1 MVEWQTTFQIECLD
15 PITGEAVNDI
25 NMGLGVDQQMSV
37 IIDCKTRTKFFK
49 STFTVLPITELN
61 YR

>member
-25 NMGLGVDQQMSV
+25 NMGLGVDQQMSI
-37 IIDCKTRTKFFK
+37 IIDCKIRTKFPL